1 MAQHI
6 YQIITHQ
13 NNFMSLPEM
22 AYNLT
27 LFPPQHSGQLTS
39 QLAQGLQA
47 NIVQTMEFV
56 LACGGPVHYG
66 RLQSIDYGQ
75 VNGCG
80 PASCGTIRNVC

>member
-27 LFPPQHSGQLTS
+27 LFPAQHSGQLTS

-47 NIVQTMEFV
+47 NIV
-56 LACGGPVHYG
+56 
-66 RLQSIDYGQ
+66 
-75 VNGCG
+75 
-80 PASCGTIRNVC
+80 